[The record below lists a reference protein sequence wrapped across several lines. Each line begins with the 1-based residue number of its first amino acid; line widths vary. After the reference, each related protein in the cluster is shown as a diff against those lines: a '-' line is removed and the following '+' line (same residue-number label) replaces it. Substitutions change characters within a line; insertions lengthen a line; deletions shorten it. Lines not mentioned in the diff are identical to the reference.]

1 MVQHSL
7 INTSLPA
14 RQVPYS
20 LFVGV
25 FFTLLLLLSSCK
37 PKEDVVLRQIRD
49 VIVDAEP
56 EPTLKAKAV
65 LFNPNK
71 MKMKLR
77 KVNIE
82 VFVDGKKS
90 ALIDQQDLNLD
101 VPANGEFIVPL
112 EAKLNLKEM
121 GLLDTIFGIL
131 GGKKLN
137 VQYKGFIS
145 ITYKSI
151 PIRVPVDYK
160 NEVKI
165 KL

>member
-1 MVQHSL
+1 MIHHSKFIIQNSSFILCLL
-7 INTSLPA
+7 IVISSAL
-14 RQVPYS
+14 Q
-20 LFVGV
+20 
-25 FFTLLLLLSSCK
+25 SCK
-37 PKEDVVLRQIRD
+37 PKEDVVFRQIRE
-49 VIVDAEP
+49 VMVDAEP
-56 EPTLKAKAV
+56 EPTLKAKVV

-82 VFVDGKKS
+82 IFVDGKKS
-90 ALIDQQDLNLD
+90 AVVDQQDLNLE
-101 VPANGEFIVPL
+101 VPAVGEFVVPI

-121 GLLDTIFGIL
+121 GLLDTIFGII

-137 VQYKGFIS
+137 IQYKGAIG

-151 PIRVPVDYK
+151 PIKVPVDYK

-165 KL
+165 RL

>member
-1 MVQHSL
+1 MIQ
-7 INTSLPA
+7 
-14 RQVPYS
+14 YS
-20 LFVGV
+20 LFNNRYSLVGAA
-25 FFTLLLLLSSCK
+25 FFTLLLLVNSCK
-37 PKEDVVLRQIRD
+37 PKEDVVLKQIRE
-49 VIVDAEP
+49 VVVDAEP
-56 EPTLKAKAV
+56 EPVLKAKAV

-77 KVNIE
+77 KLNIE
-82 VFVDGKKS
+82 IFVDGKKS
-90 ALIDQQDLNLD
+90 ALIDQNNLDLD

-137 VQYKGFIS
+137 VQYKGSIS

-151 PIRVPVDYK
+151 PIKVPVDYK